1 MVTTPCPDVP
11 TRPPAGS
18 LPGPLLL
25 QVSASTARRVASL
38 AVNVLRVMFV
48 LIGFAN
54 SVVCCIVARY
64 PPTPVP
70 LIVLIV
76 LAGYVAV
83 SYAWAKIAL
92 SVLSEIRRQWGLG
105 DTVE

>member
-1 MVTTPCPDVP
+1 M
-11 TRPPAGS
+11 
-18 LPGPLLL
+18 
-25 QVSASTARRVASL
+25 
-38 AVNVLRVMFV
+38 
-48 LIGFAN
+48 
-54 SVVCCIVARY
+54 VCCIVARY